1 VAVVRILPIRTK
13 EKAMARKEA
22 PRIDP
27 VSLYEEKVVYIIEI
41 LENSAFGRFWTD
53 KGIRVQSA
61 VHATQFDDYEE
72 AHAAI
77 LRNCLENVS
86 IVKAWV

>member
-1 VAVVRILPIRTK
+1 
-13 EKAMARKEA
+13 MARKEA

-61 VHATQFDDYEE
+61 AHATQFPSPEDARE
-72 AHAAI
+72 AI
-77 LRNCLENVS
+77 LRNCLENVA

>member
-1 VAVVRILPIRTK
+1 
-13 EKAMARKEA
+13 MARKEA
-22 PRIDP
+22 PKIDP

-77 LRNCLENVS
+77 LRHCLENVS